1 MLARMVSR
9 PIAPGDIVAAKFRI
23 DHVLGE
29 GGMGVVFGAHH
40 LTLNE
45 RVAIKVLRP
54 EATSEPEAVA
64 RFLREARAAVRIKGE
79 HVARVLDVGSLDDG
93 TPYMAMEY
101 LEGADLATVVERQG
115 WLPIATTIDYVMQA
129 SEALAE
135 AHALGIVHRDV
146 KPSNLFLTKRVDG
159 TPCVK
164 VLDFGISKV
173 TNLEG
178 GAELSMTQTQ
188 AVLGSPQYMA
198 PEQMRSSRRADART
212 DIWSLGTIIHELL
225 TGEAPFTAQTM
236 TELCAMILQDP
247 APSMRVRRPDVPP
260 ALDAIVARCLE
271 KDPNRRPGSV
281 LELAQLLAPFG
292 TPIAHASVARIVGLD
307 RHVGTGS
314 TRMQSQASTPALASS
329 SLTQGAGRPWRSRR
343 VTLVAGV
350 SAALVVGIGVFTL
363 SIMRFRA
370 RTIDAPTPVADVM
383 PEMPSVSSSTSTIV
397 PVTAPV
403 PTESVANSS
412 DAGRP
417 EPTADAPSPSS
428 KATGTKRPGVRP
440 LASSSASPRASTAPT
455 PTAVPERPSG
465 PTPATTASSRYD

>member
-1 MLARMVSR
+1 MASR

-23 DHVLGE
+23 DHLLGE

-79 HVARVLDVGSLDDG
+79 HVARVLDVGALDDG

-115 WLPIATTIDYVMQA
+115 RLPVAATIDYVMQA

-173 TNLEG
+173 TNLAEG
-178 GAELSMTQTQ
+178 PEFSMTQTQ

-198 PEQMRSSRRADART
+198 PEQMRSSRRVDART
-212 DIWSLGTIIHELL
+212 DIWSLGTIVHELL
-225 TGEAPFTAQTM
+225 TGEPPFSAQTM

-247 APSMRVRRPDVPP
+247 APSLRARRSDVPH

-271 KDPNRRPGSV
+271 KDPSRRPASV
-281 LELAQLLAPFG
+281 LELAQQLAPFG
-292 TPIAHASVARIVGLD
+292 TGIAHAAAARIVGVD
-307 RHVGTGS
+307 RHVGVSGP
-314 TRMQSQASTPALASS
+314 RLQSQASTPALASS
-329 SLTQGAGRPWRSRR
+329 SLTQGPAGGFWRSRR
-343 VTLVAGV
+343 VTLVASV
-350 SAALVVGIGVFTL
+350 SAALVVAIGVISL
-363 SIMRFRA
+363 SLTRLRG
-370 RTIDAPTPVADVM
+370 RTRVEP
-383 PEMPSVSSSTSTIV
+383 V
-397 PVTAPV
+397 PVTDVALGTPSATASATTLASATANAPALA
-403 PTESVANSS
+403 EEVANAA
-412 DAGRP
+412 DAGLVAETP
-417 EPTADAPSPSS
+417 APSG
-428 KATGTKRPGVRP
+428 KAVVTKKPGVRP
-440 LASSSASPRASTAPT
+440 LATSSAASKASGAAPPPPT
-455 PTAVPERPSG
+455 PPERPA
-465 PTPATTASSRYD
+465 PVPAATASSRYD